1 MVYKHKQVVRK
12 GLRTRGYIK
21 ISFKTFFCS
30 IRRQPLL
37 SKATTKV
44 YRKKVVILR
53 VKTYMARGNL
63 NALFINMLGEF
74 FNLKLVLIASC
85 VFLCIL

>member
-1 MVYKHKQVVRK
+1 M
-12 GLRTRGYIK
+12 
-21 ISFKTFFCS
+21 
-30 IRRQPLL
+30 L

-74 FNLKLVLIASC
+74 FNLKLVLIISC